1 MTLRG
6 AGRRHSASILVMKSY
21 PKLVFPPGAICCT
34 DGCIEW
40 SGGDLA
46 VWDVDVEEGI
56 ALGPPL
62 VVGCM
67 TKYAS
72 TFGTVGSGGFVWW
85 IFLRLRGR
93 ASLGDISPRW

>member
-1 MTLRG
+1 MISRG
-6 AGRRHSASILVMKSY
+6 ARRRDSASILVTKKS
-21 PKLVFPPGAICCT
+21 PKLVIPPGAICYT

-40 SGGDLA
+40 NGGD
-46 VWDVDVEEGI
+46 VTRWGVDVGEGV
-56 ALGPPL
+56 ALGSLL

-72 TFGTVGSGGFVWW
+72 TLGMVGSGGFVWW

-93 ASLGDISPRW
+93 ALQGDIGTRW

>member
-1 MTLRG
+1 MTSRG
-6 AGRRHSASILVMKSY
+6 AGRRDFASILVMKSC

-40 SGGDLA
+40 SGGDLTD
-46 VWDVDVEEGI
+46 WGVDVGEGV
-56 ALGPPL
+56 ALGPLL
-62 VVGCM
+62 VDGCM

-72 TFGTVGSGGFVWW
+72 TLRMVGSGGFVWW

-93 ASLGDISPRW
+93 ASLGDIGNRW